1 MSRFVIF
8 SLKISDAVIIW
19 QLSDKTDLEWIISKV
34 VILVGLEV
42 ITHKEADEKC
52 MPLQF

>member
-1 MSRFVIF
+1 MPRFVIF

-34 VILVGLEV
+34 VNLVGLDRE
-42 ITHKEADEKC
+42 TADCEIRDH
-52 MPLQF
+52 